1 MCPIIPYQEQLG
13 NYNVVMVFSDG
24 KTIIRESITGTA
36 EQCESLGE
44 TLANR
49 LSELGG
55 KAILE
60 EIRMELT
67 R

>member
-1 MCPIIPYQEQLG
+1 
-13 NYNVVMVFSDG
+13 MVGSLDG
-24 KTIIRESITGTA
+24 KTIIREKISGTQ
-36 EQCESLGE
+36 EQCEELGV